1 MGAARYRSAGAS
13 HVMMN
18 RSRNGDRV
26 LLEDRSLWRVD
37 PSEMVRPSR
46 WPQWAKV
53 RVQEAPG
60 TAYWLSAEVLG
71 RKERVL
77 AVFAGYVSTP
87 AGAANQVPRTV
98 PGPVAIPEI

>member
-1 MGAARYRSAGAS
+1 MSSARYRSAGAG

-37 PSEMVRPSR
+37 PSEMARASR
-46 WPQWAKV
+46 WPQWTKV

-60 TAYWLSAEVLG
+60 TAYWLSVEVLG

-77 AVFAGYVSTP
+77 AVFAGYVAVTSPSAAAGASAAASASTP
-87 AGAANQVPRTV
+87 
-98 PGPVAIPEI
+98 EF